1 MGKKRKRKKIM
12 KIMKIMKML
21 KRPMKTQYSLV
32 RSELEEYCFLFVV
45 FCIKVDGG

>member
-1 MGKKRKRKKIM
+1 MAKKRKRKK

-45 FCIKVDGG
+45 FCIEVDGG